1 MTGDLISSDAPTE
14 AVPLGE
20 APGDE
25 ARAEAREMI
34 ISYGDDETRLVV
46 HERGSVDSW
55 LEADATISTE
65 VRR

>member
-34 ISYGDDETRLVV
+34 ISYGHETRLVV

-55 LEADATISTE
+55 LEADATISRE